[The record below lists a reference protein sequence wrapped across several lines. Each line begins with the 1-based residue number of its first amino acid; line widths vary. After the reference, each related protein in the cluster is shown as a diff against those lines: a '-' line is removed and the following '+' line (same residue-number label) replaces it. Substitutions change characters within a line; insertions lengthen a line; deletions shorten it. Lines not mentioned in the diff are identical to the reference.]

1 MVITSQMT
9 KRKFIDV
16 NFILMLSRTYIR
28 VSTGVVSLLLIAAD
42 IASVIWPDLCQNRV
56 AGTIIPIEH
65 VDQKQLKD
73 IKITLDNHKVKN
85 NL

>member
-42 IASVIWPDLCQNRV
+42 IASVI
-56 AGTIIPIEH
+56 
-65 VDQKQLKD
+65 
-73 IKITLDNHKVKN
+73 
-85 NL
+85 